1 MNTRLKSCL
10 LAVVA
15 LSAALLAPRVLAA
28 DPADPAA
35 AVISG
40 IRTQGTN
47 LLVTVR
53 YPAGARRVV
62 LESRGRFLKGTWTP
76 RAVVLPGLLE
86 TESEFTLPM
95 AESSEALRAVVDDAG
110 SLPLPV
116 DFYAGLRDF
125 EAEIRN
131 TQPAS
136 NDPLVRFG
144 TVPGTPETTTLPG
157 SIADGPVNRPVS
169 ESDIWKFSGS
179 TLYFYNQLRGL
190 QVIDVSNPAAPALR
204 GRLPLASYGE
214 QMHVL
219 PAPIAGGDW
228 LALLTQPECRWDA
241 TAVQLVR
248 SVGGRPEKGPNVELP
263 GRMIESRLIG
273 DVLVLAT
280 QGWTNRS
287 VLVTNVTTGN
297 GFVFDSGG
305 VRPSDVLPS
314 TNVVSMFVSEAFTL
328 VSSVDLSD
336 PAAPVVRSSIRSTES
351 PTAIHATDR
360 LLFVAK
366 SSNAFGWFDGLGFG
380 QAVTTNIVEV
390 FDVSDRSG
398 LLRRTGSFSTSGR
411 VADKFKF
418 GLDGEV
424 LTVVS
429 QVDGRWNGNAS
440 GFQPPRVVLETF
452 SVSDPAAPVRL
463 GQLNL
468 VTNENVFATRYDAGR
483 AYVVTFRQ
491 VDPLWIV
498 DLADPTRPFV
508 RGELE
513 VPGWSTYIEPMG
525 DRLLAMGAEGG
536 RAAVSLFDVSNPSLP
551 SLLDKVFLG
560 DGWSW
565 SEANADEKAFRVF
578 ADRGLV
584 LLPWHGRRGTNDWF
598 QGMQLM
604 EFGRDSLTLRGTI
617 SHEAQAR
624 RATLVAD
631 HVLSLSAGELVSAG
645 IADPD
650 HPVVRSVLD
659 LSRPVDRVF
668 VHGDQLVQ
676 VASGR
681 WTGGSGGY
689 GPVSVVLS
697 TSGDP
702 DTLLSTLELDGK
714 PLVGAAFRDGLLHLL
729 RRGDDSYRTES
740 VFRTNTVV
748 FWRAVP
754 PIQRTVTNEVTSMVP
769 QPPIEACTET
779 VRTVEI
785 PASPGSP
792 SYFTNIVVRRCT
804 LEPVPPL
811 LVTNRVVV
819 QYEDW
824 QAPVLAT
831 NSVVVTQLVDVRVP
845 GETVLDVIRVHA
857 TGLSRLGS
865 VSLTN
870 SLDSWAGSTYQ
881 AHWLAPGVLAFVGQ
895 GGAYPYFAFADF
907 AGPVGRFPMMYGWG
921 GTEILAFDVSVP
933 EVPELAS
940 RVGLSQVD
948 IDRVYVADGKV
959 FTSATTSEWVPPLAV
974 GTNRVDGFPLWWHRQ
989 GSWHTHHALTVV
1001 DFTDTTDPVV
1011 RAKVPL
1017 PGDLVG
1023 ISHGGHLLY
1032 SKTNAWNMSGSV
1044 SSSLMA
1050 LAYDGVGAS
1059 LVASRELPDRG
1070 EAPVWVRADG
1080 RILVGSSGR
1089 PVVETWALSREGVL
1103 ETYGSATLPGST
1115 YRFFEV
1121 GPLLLAEGEFRMTSF
1136 ELDPSGAGFRVSG
1149 AAERS
1154 CSVWVDPSTAA
1165 ASGSG
1170 TLWIPRGDSGLWPV
1184 SFQAP

>member
-1 MNTRLKSCL
+1 VL
-10 LAVVA
+10 VA
-15 LSAALLAPRVLAA
+15 LSPWRSLAA
-28 DPADPAA
+28 EPAA
-35 AVISG
+35 AAISG

-95 AESSEALRAVVDDAG
+95 AESSEAMRAVVDDAG

-144 TVPGTPETTTLPG
+144 TVPGTPESTTLPG
-157 SIADGPVNRPVS
+157 SIADSPVNRPVS

-190 QVIDVSNPAAPALR
+190 QVIDVSNPAAPVLR

-305 VRPSDVLPS
+305 VRPSDGLPS

-380 QAVTTNIVEV
+380 QAVTTNFVEV

-429 QVDGRWNGNAS
+429 QVDGRWNGNAA

-452 SVSDPAAPVRL
+452 SMSDPAAPVRL

-498 DLADPTRPFV
+498 DLADPARPVV

-536 RAAVSLFDVSNPSLP
+536 RAAVSLFDVSNPSVP
-551 SLLDKVFLG
+551 ALLDKVFLG

-578 ADRGLV
+578 ADRGMV
-584 LLPWHGRRGTNDWF
+584 LLPWHGLRGTNEWF

-604 EFGRDSLTLRGTI
+604 EFGRDSLTLRGTV
-617 SHEAQAR
+617 SHEVQAR
-624 RATLVAD
+624 RATLIGE
-631 HVLSLSAGELVSAG
+631 HVLSLSSGELVSAG

-650 HPVVRSVLD
+650 HPVVRTVLD

-668 VHGDQLVQ
+668 VHGDRLVQ

-681 WTGGSGGY
+681 WTGGAGGY
-689 GPVSVVLS
+689 GPATVGLS
-697 TSGDP
+697 ASDDP
-702 DTLLSTLELDGK
+702 DTLLSSLELDEK
-714 PLVGAAFRDGLLHLL
+714 PLVGAAFRDGLLHVL
-729 RRGDDSYRTES
+729 RRGNDSYRTEP
-740 VFRTNTVV
+740 VLQTNNVLV
-748 FWRAVP
+748 WRAVP
-754 PIQRTVTNEVTSMVP
+754 PILRTFTNEVVTREP
-769 QPPIEACTET
+769 QQPIEVCTET

-792 SYFTNIVVRRCT
+792 SYLTNVVVRRCT
-804 LEPVPPL
+804 LEPGAPL
-811 LVTNRVVV
+811 LVTNRIVV
-819 QYEDW
+819 QHEEW
-824 QAPVLAT
+824 QPSFLET
-831 NSVVVTQLVDVRVP
+831 NLVVVTNLVSVRVP
-845 GETVLDVIRVHA
+845 GETVLDVVRVEGS
-857 TGLSRLGS
+857 GLSRLGS

-870 SLDSWAGSTYQ
+870 SLEDWAASGYQ
-881 AHWLAPGVLAFVGQ
+881 AHWTAPGVLVFVGQ
-895 GGAYPYFAFADF
+895 GSGYAYYAMADF
-907 AGPVGRFPMMYGWG
+907 FGPTGRIFPWGFGWG
-921 GTEILAFDVSVP
+921 GTDILAFDVSSP
-933 EVPELAS
+933 AAPKLAS
-940 RVGLSQVD
+940 RLELPRADQNQLF
-948 IDRVYVADGKV
+948 VADGKL
-959 FTSATTSEWVPPLAV
+959 FAGLTTSEWVPPLQV
-974 GTNRVDGFPLWWHRQ
+974 GTNRVADLPPWWVRQ
-989 GSWHTHHALTVV
+989 GSWHTHHTLTVV
-1001 DFTDTTDPVV
+1001 DFTDATEPVV

-1017 PGDLVG
+1017 PGELVG
-1023 ISHGGHLLY
+1023 LSHGGHLLY
-1032 SKTNAWNMSGSV
+1032 SRTNAWSVSGTV

-1059 LVASRELPDRG
+1059 RVATRDLPDLG
-1070 EAPVWVRADG
+1070 AGPLWIRADG

-1089 PVVETWALSREGVL
+1089 PVVETWALSREGTL
-1103 ETYGSATLPGST
+1103 ETYGSIALPVNPS
-1115 YRFFEV
+1115 RFFEV
-1121 GPLLLAEGEFRMTSF
+1121 GPLLVVEGELRMMT
-1136 ELDPSGAGFRVSG
+1136 LDPDPAGAGFRVSG
-1149 AAERS
+1149 TADRA
-1154 CSVWVDPSTAA
+1154 CSVWLDASTAA
-1165 ASGSG
+1165 AAGAAAM
-1170 TLWIPRGDSGLWPV
+1170 WIPRGDSGLWPV